1 MACRLPGGVRS
12 PEELWRLVAEG
23 TDAIGPMPTDRGWDV
38 EKLYDP
44 DPDRAGSSYVR
55 QGGFLYDAPEFDAGF
70 FEISPRE
77 ALAMDPQQRLLLETS
92 WEVFERAGIDPT
104 SVRGSEAGV
113 FVGSSNQG
121 YAASADGSTT
131 PEGVEGHL
139 LTGGSAAVLSGRLA
153 YSFGLEGPAV
163 TVDTMCSSS
172 LVALHLAV
180 QALRHGECEMA
191 LACGATVM
199 SSARNFVEFSRQRG
213 LARDGRCKPFAAA
226 ADGTAWGEGVGV
238 LLLERLSEARRS
250 GHPVLAVI
258 RGSATNQDGA
268 SNGLTAPNGPSQQ
281 RVIRAA
287 LANAGLSPAE
297 VDAVE
302 AHGTGTTLGDPIEAQ
317 ALLATYGKDRDED
330 RPLWLGSF
338 KSNIGHTQAASGI
351 AGVMKMV
358 QAIRHGVLP
367 ATLHVDVP
375 SPHVDWSKGN
385 VRLLTDETAWPE
397 TDAPRRAGVSSFGGS
412 GTNAHVLLE
421 QAPAEEPA
429 EPADEQPAASPAR
442 DAAPAALPWVVSGRS
457 ATALRAQADRLASWA
472 ETTGQSPADTGH
484 ALVASRAALEHRA
497 VVVGSDQDT
506 LVAGLRA
513 VADGETPAGA
523 VVGDA
528 GALEGDADV
537 VFVFPGQGSQWVG
550 MAVELL
556 DSSPVFAARLAECE
570 AALEPFTDWS
580 LREVLRASE
589 GSPGLDRVDVVQPVL
604 WAVMVSLAEVWRA
617 HGVEPAA
624 VVGHS
629 QGEIAA
635 ACVAGAL
642 TLEDGA
648 RVVALRS
655 KAIRALSGR
664 GGMVSVAL
672 SSSEAAELI
681 EPWDG
686 RVSVAAVN
694 GPASVVVSGD
704 ADALDELRDV
714 CRERGIRAR
723 RIDVDYAS
731 HSAHVESIREELL
744 EVLAPLAPRAPEV
757 PFFSTVTG
765 EWLDTAEMDAGY
777 WFTNL
782 RQTVRLEPAVRA
794 LLALDHRVFV
804 EVSPHPVLTMPVQE
818 TAEAAGVDAVVTGT
832 LRRNDGGL
840 SRLYISL
847 GELYV
852 NGAEVDWS
860 PAFAAPRPGV
870 VELPT
875 YAFQRRH
882 YWLESGQSSVAG
894 AVDPVDARFWE
905 SVERADLEGL
915 AATLGLADPGA
926 LR

>member
-1 MACRLPGGVRS
+1 MDNEDKLRDYLKRVTTDLRQTRRRLQEVESREHDPIAIVAMACRLPGGVAS

-38 EKLYDP
+38 DKLYDP
-44 DPDRAGSSYVR
+44 DPDRPGSSYVR

-77 ALAMDPQQRLLLETS
+77 AIAMDPQQRLLLETS

-104 SVRGSEAGV
+104 SVRGSGAGV

-121 YAASADGSTT
+121 YAAAADGSTA

-238 LLLERLSEARRS
+238 LLLERLSEARRN

-287 LANAGLSPAE
+287 LANAGLSAAE
-297 VDAVE
+297 VDVVE
-302 AHGTGTTLGDPIEAQ
+302 AHGTGTSLGDPIEAQ
-317 ALLATYGKDRDED
+317 ALLATYGQEREAD
-330 RPLWLGSF
+330 RPLWLGSV
-338 KSNIGHTQAASGI
+338 KSNIGHAQAASGI

-358 QAIRHGVLP
+358 QALRHGVLP
-367 ATLHVDVP
+367 ATLHVDAP
-375 SPHVDWSKGN
+375 SPHVDWSTGSI
-385 VRLLTDETAWPE
+385 RLLTDETAWPE

-429 EPADEQPAASPAR
+429 DEPADERPAATVPAE
-442 DAAPAALPWVVSGRS
+442 AAPATADPAEDAAAVALPWVVSGRS

-472 ETTGQSPADTGH
+472 ETAGQPPADTGH

-497 VVVGSDQDT
+497 VVVGSDQDA

-513 VADGETPAGA
+513 VAEGETPAGA

-528 GALEGDADV
+528 GTLEGDADV
-537 VFVFPGQGSQWVG
+537 VFVFPGQGSQWAG
-550 MAVELL
+550 MAVELW
-556 DSSPVFAARLAECE
+556 DSSPVFARRLAECE

-580 LREVLRASE
+580 LSGVLRGAE
-589 GSPGLDRVDVVQPVL
+589 GAPGLDRVDVVQPVL

-672 SSSEAAELI
+672 PSSEVSELI
-681 EPWDG
+681 GPWDG
-686 RVSVAAVN
+686 RISIAAVN
-694 GPASVVVSGD
+694 GPTSVVVSG
-704 ADALDELRDV
+704 
-714 CRERGIRAR
+714 
-723 RIDVDYAS
+723 
-731 HSAHVESIREELL
+731 
-744 EVLAPLAPRAPEV
+744 
-757 PFFSTVTG
+757 
-765 EWLDTAEMDAGY
+765 
-777 WFTNL
+777 
-782 RQTVRLEPAVRA
+782 
-794 LLALDHRVFV
+794 
-804 EVSPHPVLTMPVQE
+804 
-818 TAEAAGVDAVVTGT
+818 
-832 LRRNDGGL
+832 
-840 SRLYISL
+840 
-847 GELYV
+847 
-852 NGAEVDWS
+852 
-860 PAFAAPRPGV
+860 
-870 VELPT
+870 
-875 YAFQRRH
+875 
-882 YWLESGQSSVAG
+882 
-894 AVDPVDARFWE
+894 
-905 SVERADLEGL
+905 
-915 AATLGLADPGA
+915 
-926 LR
+926 

>member
-1 MACRLPGGVRS
+1 MDNEDKLRDYLKRVTTDLRQTRRRLQEVESREHDPIAIVAMACRLPGGVRS
-12 PEELWRLVAEG
+12 PEELWQLVAEG
-23 TDAIGPMPTDRGWDV
+23 TDAIGPMPTDRGWDMD
-38 EKLYDP
+38 KLYDP

-121 YAASADGSTT
+121 YAASADGSTA

-180 QALRHGECEMA
+180 QALRHEECEMA

-238 LLLERLSEARRS
+238 LLLERLSDARRN

-287 LANAGLSPAE
+287 LANAGLSPTD

-302 AHGTGTTLGDPIEAQ
+302 AHGTGTSLGDPIEAQ
-317 ALLATYGKDRDED
+317 ALLATYGKDRDAD

-338 KSNIGHTQAASGI
+338 KSNIGHAQAASGI

-367 ATLHVDVP
+367 ATLHVDAP

-385 VRLLTDETAWPE
+385 IRLLTDETAWPG

-412 GTNAHVLLE
+412 GTNAHVVLE

-429 EPADEQPAASPAR
+429 DAQLTVAAPAAE
-442 DAAPAALPWVVSGRS
+442 AAPAALPWVLAGHS
-457 ATALRAQADRLASWA
+457 AMALRAQADRLASWA
-472 ETTGQSPADTGH
+472 ATADQSPVDTGH
-484 ALVASRAALEHRA
+484 ALVASRAALAHRA
-497 VVVGSDQDT
+497 VVVGADQDA
-506 LVAGLRA
+506 LVAGLRGLA
-513 VADGETPAGA
+513 EGDAPAGA
-523 VVGDA
+523 VVGEA
-528 GALEGDADV
+528 GDLAGDADV

-550 MAVELL
+550 MAVDLL
-556 DSSPVFAARLAECE
+556 DSSPVFAGRLVECE
-570 AALEPFTDWS
+570 AALEPFTEWS
-580 LREVLRASE
+580 LREVLRGVE
-589 GSPGLDRVDVVQPVL
+589 GAPGLDRVDVVQPVL
-604 WAVMVSLAEVWRA
+604 WAVMVSLVEVWRA

-642 TLEDGA
+642 
-648 RVVALRS
+648 S
-655 KAIRALSGR
+655 
-664 GGMVSVAL
+664 
-672 SSSEAAELI
+672 
-681 EPWDG
+681 
-686 RVSVAAVN
+686 
-694 GPASVVVSGD
+694 
-704 ADALDELRDV
+704 
-714 CRERGIRAR
+714 
-723 RIDVDYAS
+723 
-731 HSAHVESIREELL
+731 
-744 EVLAPLAPRAPEV
+744 
-757 PFFSTVTG
+757 
-765 EWLDTAEMDAGY
+765 
-777 WFTNL
+777 
-782 RQTVRLEPAVRA
+782 
-794 LLALDHRVFV
+794 
-804 EVSPHPVLTMPVQE
+804 
-818 TAEAAGVDAVVTGT
+818 
-832 LRRNDGGL
+832 
-840 SRLYISL
+840 
-847 GELYV
+847 
-852 NGAEVDWS
+852 
-860 PAFAAPRPGV
+860 
-870 VELPT
+870 
-875 YAFQRRH
+875 
-882 YWLESGQSSVAG
+882 
-894 AVDPVDARFWE
+894 
-905 SVERADLEGL
+905 
-915 AATLGLADPGA
+915 
-926 LR
+926 

>member
-1 MACRLPGGVRS
+1 MDNEDKLRDYLKRVTTDLRQTRRKLQEVESREHDPIAIVAMACRLPGGVAS

-38 EKLYDP
+38 DKLYDP
-44 DPDRAGSSYVR
+44 DPDRPGSSYVR

-104 SVRGSEAGV
+104 SVRGSGAGV

-121 YAASADGSTT
+121 YAAAADGSTA

-238 LLLERLSEARRS
+238 LLLERLSEARRN

-287 LANAGLSPAE
+287 LANAGLSADE
-297 VDAVE
+297 VDVVE
-302 AHGTGTTLGDPIEAQ
+302 AHGTGTSLGDPIEAQ
-317 ALLATYGKDRDED
+317 ALLATYGQERGAD
-330 RPLWLGSF
+330 RPLWLGSV
-338 KSNIGHTQAASGI
+338 KSNIGHAQAASGI

-358 QAIRHGVLP
+358 QALRHGVLP
-367 ATLHVDVP
+367 ATLHVDAP
-375 SPHVDWSKGN
+375 SPHVDWSTGN

-421 QAPAEEPA
+421 QAPENDPVDEQSAESAPAATAPAATAPTATASATADPA
-429 EPADEQPAASPAR
+429 ENAA
-442 DAAPAALPWVVSGRS
+442 AAVALPWVVSGRS

-472 ETTGQSPADTGH
+472 KTAGQSPADTGH

-497 VVVGSDQDT
+497 MVVGSDQDA

-513 VADGETPAGA
+513 VAEGETPAGA

-528 GALEGDADV
+528 GTLEGDADV

-556 DSSPVFAARLAECE
+556 DSSPVFAGRLAE
-570 AALEPFTDWS
+570 
-580 LREVLRASE
+580 
-589 GSPGLDRVDVVQPVL
+589 
-604 WAVMVSLAEVWRA
+604 
-617 HGVEPAA
+617 
-624 VVGHS
+624 
-629 QGEIAA
+629 
-635 ACVAGAL
+635 
-642 TLEDGA
+642 
-648 RVVALRS
+648 
-655 KAIRALSGR
+655 
-664 GGMVSVAL
+664 
-672 SSSEAAELI
+672 
-681 EPWDG
+681 
-686 RVSVAAVN
+686 
-694 GPASVVVSGD
+694 
-704 ADALDELRDV
+704 
-714 CRERGIRAR
+714 
-723 RIDVDYAS
+723 
-731 HSAHVESIREELL
+731 
-744 EVLAPLAPRAPEV
+744 
-757 PFFSTVTG
+757 
-765 EWLDTAEMDAGY
+765 
-777 WFTNL
+777 
-782 RQTVRLEPAVRA
+782 
-794 LLALDHRVFV
+794 
-804 EVSPHPVLTMPVQE
+804 
-818 TAEAAGVDAVVTGT
+818 
-832 LRRNDGGL
+832 
-840 SRLYISL
+840 
-847 GELYV
+847 
-852 NGAEVDWS
+852 
-860 PAFAAPRPGV
+860 
-870 VELPT
+870 
-875 YAFQRRH
+875 
-882 YWLESGQSSVAG
+882 
-894 AVDPVDARFWE
+894 
-905 SVERADLEGL
+905 
-915 AATLGLADPGA
+915 
-926 LR
+926 

>member
-1 MACRLPGGVRS
+1 MDNEDKLRDYLKRVTTDLRQTRRRLQEVESREHDPIAIVAMACRLPGGVRS
-12 PEELWRLVAEG
+12 PEELWQLVAEG

-38 EKLYDP
+38 DKLYDP

-55 QGGFLYDAPEFDAGF
+55 QGGFLYEAPEFDAGF

-121 YAASADGSTT
+121 YAAAADGSTA

-153 YSFGLEGPAV
+153 YNFGLEGPAV

-180 QALRHGECEMA
+180 QALRHGECAMA

-226 ADGTAWGEGVGV
+226 ADGTSWGEGVGV
-238 LLLERLSEARRS
+238 LLLERLSDARRS

-268 SNGLTAPNGPSQQ
+268 SNGLTAPNGPAQQ

-287 LANAGLSPAE
+287 LADAGLSPTE

-317 ALLATYGKDRDED
+317 ALLATYGKDRDAD

-338 KSNIGHTQAASGI
+338 KSNIGHAQAASGI

-358 QAIRHGVLP
+358 QAMRHGVLP

-385 VRLLTDETAWPE
+385 VRLLTHETAWPG

-429 EPADEQPAASPAR
+429 DERRAE
-442 DAAPAALPWVVSGRS
+442 DAAPATLPWVVSGRS
-457 ATALRAQADRLASWA
+457 ATALRAQADRLASWT
-472 ETTGQSPADTGH
+472 ETTGQSPVDTGH

-497 VVVGSDQDT
+497 VVVGADQDA
-506 LVAGLRA
+506 LVAGLRG
-513 VADGETPAGA
+513 VAEGETPAGA

-556 DSSPVFAARLAECE
+556 DSSPVFADRLAECE
-570 AALEPFTDWS
+570 AALGPFTDWS
-580 LREVLRASE
+580 LGEVLRSAE
-589 GSPGLDRVDVVQPVL
+589 GAPGLDRVDVVQPVL

-642 TLEDGA
+642 SLEDGA

-672 SSSEAAELI
+672 SSSGVWELI
-681 EPWDG
+681 EPWGG

-694 GPASVVVSGD
+694 GPSSVVVSGD
-704 ADALDELRDV
+704 A
-714 CRERGIRAR
+714 
-723 RIDVDYAS
+723 
-731 HSAHVESIREELL
+731 
-744 EVLAPLAPRAPEV
+744 
-757 PFFSTVTG
+757 
-765 EWLDTAEMDAGY
+765 
-777 WFTNL
+777 
-782 RQTVRLEPAVRA
+782 
-794 LLALDHRVFV
+794 
-804 EVSPHPVLTMPVQE
+804 
-818 TAEAAGVDAVVTGT
+818 
-832 LRRNDGGL
+832 
-840 SRLYISL
+840 
-847 GELYV
+847 
-852 NGAEVDWS
+852 
-860 PAFAAPRPGV
+860 
-870 VELPT
+870 
-875 YAFQRRH
+875 
-882 YWLESGQSSVAG
+882 
-894 AVDPVDARFWE
+894 
-905 SVERADLEGL
+905 
-915 AATLGLADPGA
+915 
-926 LR
+926 